1 MDGNRTIEALE
12 EEVKLLKGEMKQSLA
27 SVRDYLLNMELPS
40 SEFAT
45 VLAAL
50 GGENDTKITLDGG
63 FMNMPPPAN
72 NDETPEEEDEREDEA
87 FPEETFEEEHEL
99 GPENEIPEEEGFTPD
114 DPVQNDIM
122 EDVPDSGSPFR
133 SEEQIISDDGGS
145 LSNDMPYGKQGGY
158 AGEGTED
165 SLDDILNDADGEI
178 PDDFLDDT
186 LDADLYTGEDDDLLA
201 SEPELFTEEELPMEQ
216 VRVSSELEQSIP
228 KVNLLANLI
237 AWVARAKRDIGHDQ
251 IPALLEVYG
260 ISGHLS
266 PELKEVILHLA
277 DITQEQKETSSA
289 EIWSQTM
296 SSLHGVLTGGDAP
309 LYPLKPMW
317 GEDEDLSL
325 AEEEVEETEVE
336 KANDQPVK
344 LKLVFPGSDGKG
356 KEFCIDLAPET
367 VEE

>member
-50 GGENDTKITLDGG
+50 GGENDTKLTLDGG
-63 FMNMPPPAN
+63 LMSPPGAGT
-72 NDETPEEEDEREDEA
+72 DEKGSEEDGDA
-87 FPEETFEEEHEL
+87 LPEETVSEEHEF
-99 GPENEIPEEEGFTPD
+99 GDPGDEFADEEGFTPD
-114 DPVQNDIM
+114 DPMQDMLEGEEPGDETGEFDEDGQPRHGGADDILSDGQTIDELGEEG
-122 EDVPDSGSPFR
+122 EDALEDLSGDG
-133 SEEQIISDDGGS
+133 EEDELEESLDELDDE
-145 LSNDMPYGKQGGY
+145 L
-158 AGEGTED
+158 ED
-165 SLDDILNDADGEI
+165 SLEDE
-178 PDDFLDDT
+178 LDT
-186 LDADLYTGEDDDLLA
+186 GLDEEA
-201 SEPELFTEEELPMEQ
+201 EPELFTEEELPMER
-216 VRVSSELEQSIP
+216 VKVSSEVEQSIP

-251 IPALLEVYG
+251 IPTLLEVYG

-266 PELKEVILHLA
+266 PELKDIILHLA
-277 DITQEQKETSSA
+277 DITQEQEDPSAA
-289 EIWSQTM
+289 EIWSQTL

-309 LYPLKPMW
+309 LFPLKPFW
-317 GEDEDLSL
+317 GEEGDLASD
-325 AEEEVEETEVE
+325 EEEVDETEVE
-336 KANDQPVK
+336 KVSDQPVK

-367 VEE
+367 VED